1 MSDLD
6 FDLEWEDVEG
16 ARGRELRVTWAR
28 FALRVGDVAVTEAYD
43 ARARSV
49 REHLLIPLYPLAEW
63 IATHWWPLLHEPEA
77 PGRSDYARRH
87 NLRYCREG
95 FAFPNLAIKPAGE
108 QVNLEWWPLDLPA
121 ERLRFAR
128 MGSNQTSLEMV
139 RDKLAELVSTVIDRL
154 DVQGVG
160 ETLLHQEWEAVTS
173 ADEEEAAFCIA
184 AARMGADPY
193 GLGDERR
200 DELVRANEL
209 LPEAWRDEFFAAAA
223 PSSFLEQAQTLLEW
237 RDCMVDRPVDTTPL
251 IALRKWC
258 RQVDARRAPWEEGY
272 AIARELR
279 AHLGL
284 DGRALPDDDSLAGS
298 LGISDNPARFAD
310 RPLLASSFDA
320 LVDVIDC
327 EAPSFRTT
335 KRHPV
340 QIRFA
345 FARALFEY
353 LTALDRPSGIVTST
367 RTGRQKRSRAF
378 AAEFL
383 APAALIRERLVGE
396 QVDPDALDEL
406 AAELGVSGYVV
417 QHQVENHGLGRVVSY

>member
-16 ARGRELRVTWAR
+16 ARGKELRATWAR
-28 FALRVGDVAVTEAYD
+28 FALRLGDITVTEAYD

-49 REHLLIPLYPLAEW
+49 REHLLIPLYPVAEW
-63 IATHWWPLLHEPEA
+63 IATHWWSLLYEPEA
-77 PGRSDYARRH
+77 PGRSEYARRH

-108 QVNLEWWPLDLPA
+108 QVNMEWWPLELPA

-128 MGSNQTSLEMV
+128 TGSDQTSLVMV

-154 DVQGVG
+154 DVQRIG

-184 AARMGADPY
+184 AARMGFDPY
-193 GLGDERR
+193 SLGDERR
-200 DELVRANEL
+200 DELVRTNEL
-209 LPEAWRDEFFAAAA
+209 LPDAWRDEFFAAAA
-223 PSSFLEQAQTLLEW
+223 PSRFFEQAQTLLEW
-237 RDCMVDRPVDTTPL
+237 RARMADRPVDTTPL
-251 IALRKWC
+251 IALRNWC
-258 RQVDARRAPWEEGY
+258 PRVDARQTPWDEGY
-272 AIARELR
+272 TIARKLR

-284 DGRALPDDDSLAGS
+284 DGRALPDDESLAGS
-298 LGISDNPARFAD
+298 LGIRGSPVDFAD
-310 RPLLASSFDA
+310 GPLMASSFDA
-320 LVDVIDC
+320 LVDVVDR
-327 EAPSFRTT
+327 EAPSFLTT
-335 KRHPV
+335 KRRPV
-340 QIRFA
+340 QSRFA

-353 LTALDRPSGIVTST
+353 LTALDRATGLVTGS
-367 RTGRQKRSRAF
+367 RTERQKRSRAF

-383 APAALIRERLVGE
+383 APSALIRERLAGE
-396 QVDPDALDEL
+396 QVDPDAIDEL